1 MRPRGP
7 GNEDVCCLATLGSN
21 NLRFEE
27 NSGKLNNFTRNFA
40 WKQQP
45 SQIASILCSQVYKS
59 LYVITFD
66 CAALYFEK
74 KATPFDSA

>member
-1 MRPRGP
+1 M
-7 GNEDVCCLATLGSN
+7 T
-21 NLRFEE
+21 
-27 NSGKLNNFTRNFA
+27 KMRNFDFENGSTA
-40 WKQQP
+40 

-59 LYVITFD
+59 LSVITFD